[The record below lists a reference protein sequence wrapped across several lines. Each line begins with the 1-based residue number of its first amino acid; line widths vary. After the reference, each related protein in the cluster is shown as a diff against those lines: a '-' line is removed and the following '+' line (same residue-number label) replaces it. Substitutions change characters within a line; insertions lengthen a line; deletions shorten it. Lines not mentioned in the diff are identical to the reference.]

1 MDYSRN
7 TYDDEESYAKVFM
20 EYSQSVL
27 LEEPTSKRFPR
38 RESLILNK
46 RNQKSNLTINK
57 KEGKEEATDNTNN
70 QIFLG
75 VTENKNNS

>member
-46 RNQKSNLTINK
+46 RNQQSNLSINK
-57 KEGKEEATDNTNN
+57 KEGKEEATDNKNN
-70 QIFLG
+70 ETFLG